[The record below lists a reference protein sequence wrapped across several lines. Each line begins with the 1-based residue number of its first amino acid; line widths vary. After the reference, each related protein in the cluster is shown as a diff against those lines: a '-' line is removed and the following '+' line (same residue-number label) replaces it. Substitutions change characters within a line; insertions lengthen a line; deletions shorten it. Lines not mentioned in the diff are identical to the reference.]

1 MKTAQ
6 MYPGIDYGGGEL
18 AGYGQGGYHVSMDD
32 PRLEYGA
39 QMMPP
44 ERQTKL
50 PSWMIPAGVV
60 GGGLAALAA
69 LAAMK
74 RGKMPV
80 AKAVAPGAWER
91 EMLARGGSRYRSV
104 LHPGESVGHGYVP
117 GIEEGVATKIS
128 AARTI
133 LGLGA
138 IAREEG

>member
-32 PRLEYGA
+32 PRLEYGS

-44 ERQTKL
+44 ERRPKL

-74 RGKMPV
+74 RGKVPT
-80 AKAVAPGAWER
+80 KAPWNWEM
-91 EMLARGGSRYRSV
+91 EMLGRGGKRFQSV
-104 LHPGESVGHGYVP
+104 VHPGEAVGHSYGP
-117 GIEEGVATKIS
+117 GVEEVAAKLGSVSPANII
-128 AARTI
+128 R
-133 LGLGA
+133 GLGA
-138 IAREEG
+138 IARR